1 MSVDLET
8 PNKTTDFPRS
18 EELSVDVAALGQQL
32 LGRWAEIRS
41 KARALCERPDMWKI
55 EGQPMAEHR
64 ERVLGQLHHLVDAGG
79 VLLSFPEI
87 VGGKADPGGNI
98 ANFEQLVL
106 ADPSLQIKSGVQ
118 WGLFGAAVMHLG
130 TEKHHTKW
138 LPGIMSL
145 DIPGCFA
152 MTETGHGSDV
162 ASIATTATFDEA
174 SGDFILHTP
183 HRGAW
188 KDYIGNAALHG
199 KAAVVFAQLIVSG
212 ENHGVHALYVP
223 LRDDSGFL
231 PGIGEIGRAHV

>member
-1 MSVDLET
+1 MTV
-8 PNKTTDFPRS
+8 TTESPRATEKFPAS
-18 EELSVDVAALGQQL
+18 EELQLDTAALGEYL
-32 LGRWAEIRS
+32 LGRWAEVRTR
-41 KARALCERPDMWKI
+41 ARALCERPEMWKI
-55 EGQPMAEHR
+55 EGQPIPEHR
-64 ERVLGQLHHLVDAGG
+64 ARVLEQLGHLVDAGG
-79 VLLSFPEI
+79 VLLSFPKS

-130 TEKHHTKW
+130 TEKHHLAF

-145 DIPGCFA
+145 ETPGCFA

-162 ASIATTATFDEA
+162 ASIATTATYDETT
-174 SGDFILHTP
+174 GDFILHTP

-199 KAAVVFAQLIVSG
+199 KAAVVFAQLIVRG

-223 LRDDSGFL
+223 LRDEKGFL
-231 PGIGEIGRAHV
+231 PGIGGEDDGPK